1 MHTAVLWAAAGT
13 GFTFLMTTLG
23 AGLVFFF
30 RKQFSAGLQ
39 RVFLGFA
46 AGVMIAAAV
55 WSLLIPAIDQ
65 AEAAGLLGWVP
76 AAGGFLLGVGFL
88 IAMDQGVGNQHSLVF
103 YSERSGRRQMSKEIG
118 YTKGKSDFTYMVEHR

>member
-39 RVFLGFA
+39 REFLGFA
-46 AGVMIAAAV
+46 AGVMVGAV
-55 WSLLIPAIDQ
+55 
-65 AEAAGLLGWVP
+65 
-76 AAGGFLLGVGFL
+76 
-88 IAMDQGVGNQHSLVF
+88 
-103 YSERSGRRQMSKEIG
+103 KE
-118 YTKGKSDFTYMVEHR
+118 